1 MTEHEKEVQEM
12 AEEHFDL
19 MKLVDKMKII
29 DALKHA
35 LDDPD
40 KTINALVELNYEAR
54 LSAFKLGRPEK

>member
-40 KTINALVELNYEAR
+40 KTINALVELR
-54 LSAFKLGRPEK
+54 LIHKAALSQLI